1 MILPRQARD
10 KHRDNSKETVFSK
23 GNAHPL
29 HAEVH
34 NLSAFRCGQLF
45 IGLAG
50 FLYVEGDGY
59 PEGGMPSDGVIE
71 SQMVWSRD
79 GAVWHHADEVA
90 KRAFCAIYT
99 LKSSFYQD
107 RLGTNI
113 GKTQKKPVF
122 SKARTPAIPRTPG
135 AKNASLSRQFI
146 LNMIILVRQA
156 RDEHRECT
164 QKRDAFFAGNFDHG
178 MIIGTVRQGNVLFAM
193 PFCTV

>member
-10 KHRDNSKETVFSK
+10 KHRDNSKETVLSK

-79 GAVWHHADEVA
+79 GAVWHHADEVT

-113 GKTQKKPVF
+113 GKTPK
-122 SKARTPAIPRTPG
+122 KARFLEGPHASHTPDAGCEERISFAPVYTKYDHFGKTGSGRT
-135 AKNASLSRQFI
+135 
-146 LNMIILVRQA
+146 
-156 RDEHRECT
+156 
-164 QKRDAFFAGNFDHG
+164 
-178 MIIGTVRQGNVLFAM
+178 
-193 PFCTV
+193 